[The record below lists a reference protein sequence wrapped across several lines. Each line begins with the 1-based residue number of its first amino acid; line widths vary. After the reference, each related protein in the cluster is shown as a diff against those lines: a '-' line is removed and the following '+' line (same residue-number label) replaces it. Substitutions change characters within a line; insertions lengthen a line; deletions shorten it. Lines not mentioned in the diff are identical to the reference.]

1 MKSLLDQ
8 SGLRLQFSGHETF
21 PPKYGWFKK
30 SFDAVR
36 DSERR
41 GQSDNKSIFLASDA
55 ISRFGVGRN
64 MVPAMRHWAMA
75 CGILRPTGDTRNP
88 DYQTTEVGRL
98 IFEDSSRDPY
108 LEQPASLWLL
118 HWNLTRAPGRATV
131 WYFAF
136 NEFNEPIFSRET
148 LRGRLAARLELL
160 PDAKTPAEVTLSRD
174 VECFMRTYVRRR
186 GARAGEDALE
196 SPLAELGLISPVDVG
211 SAAQFRRG
219 PKPTLPD
226 DVFAHALM
234 EFWRE
239 RYPSR
244 RHLSIETVSSEPGSP
259 GRVFLLDE
267 DSVAERL
274 ERIDVATSGA
284 VWWDESSGLRQ
295 IACREP
301 GSVDPLGLG
310 VAQSECLEAAE

>member
-8 SGLRLQFSGHETF
+8 NGLQLQFAGHETF

-36 DSERR
+36 QLE
-41 GQSDNKSIFLASDA
+41 GANEVETKSIFASGDA
-55 ISRFGVGRN
+55 ISKFGVGRN
-64 MVPAMRHWAMA
+64 MVLAMRHWALA
-75 CGILRPTGDTRNP
+75 CGVLKPVGDTRNP
-88 DYQTTEVGRL
+88 DYVTTSVGRSM
-98 IFEDSSRDPY
+98 FEDDGCDPY

-118 HWNLTRAPGRATV
+118 HWNLARAPGRATV
-131 WYFAF
+131 WYYAF
-136 NEFNEPIFSRET
+136 SEFNEAIFNRET
-148 LRGRLAARLELL
+148 LRNRILARI
-160 PDAKTPAEVTLSRD
+160 DAIPGAKRPADVTLTRD
-174 VECFMRTYVRRR
+174 VECFMRTYVRKR

-196 SPLAELGLISPVDVG
+196 SPFAELGLISWVDVG

-219 PKPTLPD
+219 PKPTLGD

-234 EFWRE
+234 EFWRQ

-244 RHLSIETVSSEPGSP
+244 RHLSIETVASEPGSP

-274 ERIDVATSGA
+274 ERIDAATSGQ

-295 IACREP
+295 IACRDPEA
-301 GSVDPLGLG
+301 VDPLGLRNDAIVQLE
-310 VAQSECLEAAE
+310 VAE